1 MLLHRRPTPDLF
13 HYDKPV
19 ILLIDSGCF
28 SAADIFAGAFH
39 GWRDV
44 TLMGTLTGGGSGRA
58 RSYRLFHSN
67 LEARLS
73 SMVSYRPDGSLYDGL
88 AISPDIVVCP
98 TAQDV
103 LGKTDTVL
111 EAARR
116 RLVGQK

>member
-1 MLLHRRPTPDLF
+1 
-13 HYDKPV
+13 
-19 ILLIDSGCF
+19 
-28 SAADIFAGAFH
+28 
-39 GWRDV
+39 
-44 TLMGTLTGGGSGRA
+44 
-58 RSYRLFHSN
+58 
-67 LEARLS
+67 
-73 SMVSYRPDGSLYDGL
+73 MVSYRPDGSLYDGL